1 MIRVVIA
8 DDHAVVRLGMRALL
22 DAAPDVRVVGEAN
35 DGNEALRVCAEHSPD
50 VLILD
55 LSMAGMDGLT
65 AMRALAR
72 RTSPTK
78 VLALTM
84 HEEADYLVP
93 ALEAGA
99 MGYVVKSAASHDL
112 LDAIR
117 TVASGR
123 VWVHPSAA
131 PLLAANLGRRSSQD
145 DTRMRYETLSER
157 EREVFRL
164 LAYGHGSSEIGE
176 QLHLSPK
183 TVDTYKRRVN
193 EKLGVQA
200 RSDYVRLALA
210 LGVLQKEP

>member
-22 DAAPDVRVVGEAN
+22 DSAPDVQAVGEAN
-35 DGNEALRVCAEHSPD
+35 DGEEALRVCAEQSPD
-50 VLILD
+50 VVIMD

-65 AMRALAR
+65 AIRALAR
-72 RTSPTK
+72 RSSPPA

-99 MGYVVKSAASHDL
+99 MGYVVKSAASQDL
-112 LDAIR
+112 LAAIR

-123 VWVHPSAA
+123 MWVNPSAA
-131 PLLAANLGRRSSQD
+131 PLLASNLSRRSVQD
-145 DTRMRYETLSER
+145 DTRTRYETLSTR
-157 EREVFRL
+157 ERDVFRL
-164 LAYGHGSSEIGE
+164 LAYGHGSTEIGE
-176 QLHLSPK
+176 LLHLSPK

-193 EKLGVQA
+193 EKLGVQT
-200 RSDYVRLALA
+200 RSDHVRLALA
-210 LGVLQKEP
+210 LGVLQKAP

>member
-1 MIRVVIA
+1 MIRVVIV

-22 DAAPDVRVVGEAN
+22 EAAADVQVVGEAN
-35 DGNEALRVCAEHSPD
+35 DGNEALRVCAEKLPD
-50 VLILD
+50 VVIMD

-65 AMRALAR
+65 TMRALTQR
-72 RTSPTK
+72 GPLPRI
-78 VLALTM
+78 LALTM

-99 MGYVVKSAASHDL
+99 IGYVVKSAASHDL
-112 LDAIR
+112 LAAIR

-123 VWVHPSAA
+123 TWVAPSAA
-131 PLLAANLGRRSSQD
+131 PLLAARLSLRASQD
-145 DTRMRYETLSER
+145 DVSTRYATLSDR

-164 LAYGHGSSEIGE
+164 LAYGHGSTEIGE
-176 QLHLSPK
+176 RLHLSPK

-193 EKLGVQA
+193 EKLNVQG
-200 RSDYVRLALA
+200 RPDYVRLALA

>member
-22 DAAPDVRVVGEAN
+22 ESATDVQVVGEAN
-35 DGNEALRVCAEHSPD
+35 DGNEALRVCAESSPD
-50 VLILD
+50 VVIMD

-72 RTSPTK
+72 RSAPPK

-84 HEEADYLVP
+84 HEEADYLVL

-99 MGYVVKSAASHDL
+99 MGYVMKNAASHDL
-112 LDAIR
+112 LAAIR

-131 PLLAANLGRRSSQD
+131 PLLATNLARRASQD
-145 DTRMRYETLSER
+145 DVRARYETLSDR

-164 LAYGHGSSEIGE
+164 LAYGHGSTEIGE